1 MMKLKKIFIKNSIF
15 FLAIYNL
22 YSPFNNIYSKEIN
35 ESSNLNQTYINN
47 SDKEDIE
54 DIEIQND
61 VYILGPG
68 DKIAI
73 TILGT
78 DFEKGEYLIL
88 NDGSL
93 SLPLAGDFYLNGKT
107 IAQAKQEII
116 ERLKEQILEPE
127 VSIVLT
133 NPRPISVFVLGEVN
147 NPGIYN
153 LSFDDNSNNLN
164 TINSGVKGLPTLVS
178 AIYSAGGITQNTN
191 LKEVELLRLLPGN
204 KNEYKKTRLDLI
216 DLIFEGKKQNNP
228 YLFDGDIIKFKEANK
243 LYSEKINIIS
253 NNNLTPN
260 TIEVSVI
267 GEVKKPGIINI
278 DKNTSLFQ
286 SILKAGGPEN
296 IRYSK
301 ANVDLF
307 RVNRNGSASHK
318 KFKIDFRKGI
328 SKDNPTLKNGDVI
341 RVRRNLLAKSSDTL
355 GAVTN
360 PLQGVITL
368 WSLFRIID

>member
-15 FLAIYNL
+15 VLAIYNL
-22 YSPFNNIYSKEIN
+22 YLPFNNIYSKEIN
-35 ESSNLNQTYINN
+35 ESSNLKQTYINN
-47 SDKEDIE
+47 SDKEYKE
-54 DIEIQND
+54 DKEIQND

-68 DKIAI
+68 DQIAI

-107 IAQAKQEII
+107 ISQAKQEII
-116 ERLKEQILEPE
+116 ERLKEQILEPK
-127 VSIVLT
+127 VSIILT

-153 LSFDDNSNNLN
+153 LAFFDDSNNLN
-164 TINSGVKGLPTLVS
+164 TINIGVQGLPTFVS
-178 AIYSAGGITQNTN
+178 AIKSAGGITQNAN

-204 KNEYKKTRLDLI
+204 KNEYKKTRLNLL

-228 YLFDGDIIKFKEANK
+228 YLFDGDIIKFKQANK

-267 GEVKKPGIINI
+267 GEVKNPGIINI

-307 RVNRNGSASHK
+307 RVNRNGSASHR
-318 KFKIDFRKGI
+318 KFKIDFKKGI

>member
-54 DIEIQND
+54 IQND

-93 SLPLAGDFYLNGKT
+93 SLPLAGNFYLNGKT

-153 LSFDDNSNNLN
+153 LSFDDDSNNLN

-228 YLFDGDIIKFKEANK
+228 YLFDGDIIKFKEADK

-253 NNNLTPN
+253 TNNLTPN
-260 TIEVSVI
+260 TIAVSVI
-267 GEVKKPGIINI
+267 GEVKRPGIINI
-278 DKNTSLFQ
+278 EKNTSLFQ
-286 SILKAGGPEN
+286 SILIAGGPDIN
-296 IRYSK
+296 RYSK